1 MAKKRKAKSRSKRKS
16 TKRTSK
22 KSSKKS
28 SKRKSKK
35 KSSRKASRPSPL
47 SVPSMARPN
56 KTWAFI
62 GTIPI
67 LGYLLCLFDRRRDMY
82 VMYYARQGLA
92 LGIAYIVLNILLT
105 LLVVTIPLLFVW
117 NLICLVLWIIS
128 ARNAF
133 SGRMVPTPV
142 VGRLAAKF

>member
-22 KSSKKS
+22 KSSRKS

-35 KSSRKASRPSPL
+35 KSSRKASRPL